1 MLADTFPVDQL
12 GRIMGTVIM
21 SHTVGF
27 VLGPAL
33 GGMLYDYGGI
43 AAPFYL
49 CSLCAL
55 FAFLGTLW
63 IAEPIKKT
71 TERLTETTRLVS
83 KTKQHHHHEKDD
95 NSKQLL
101 GLLRNPR
108 IISCTVC
115 CFITS
120 ATLSGIEPALAIYL
134 QAKYHV
140 SISTVGGT
148 YVE

>member
-1 MLADTFPVDQL
+1 
-12 GRIMGTVIM
+12 MGTVIM

-27 VLGPAL
+27 VLGPVL

-49 CSLCAL
+49 CSLFAL
-55 FAFLGTLW
+55 FALLVTLW

-71 TERLTETTRLVS
+71 SERPTTETTGLVS
-83 KTKQHHHHEKDD
+83 KTKQHHHHHEKDK

-115 CFITS
+115 CFVTS
-120 ATLSGIEPALAIYL
+120 ATLSGIEPALPIYL
-134 QAKYHV
+134 QEKYHV

-148 YVE
+148 YIIE